1 MAHQSS
7 FVFAN
12 VNSADERSNDASFEC
27 VHIFGYVILPNRRFV
42 RSQASGKF
50 DLLTHA
56 LKSTARS
63 IELSRQTKNHQEE
76 EKCSVL
82 LGVVQAL
89 TMRAIWGERQQHHS
103 KTHSLPPAIMACL
116 GQPANLK
123 KVEKPREKIEKNTNK
138 ITQNDTKMVR
148 NDPKIIQNSSKS
160 NPTMF

>member
-89 TMRAIWGERQQHHS
+89 TMRAIWGERQGEQQHYS
-103 KTHSLPPAIMACL
+103 KTHSLSLAIIARL

-123 KVEKPREKIEKNTNK
+123 KVEKPREKIEKNN
-138 ITQNDTKMVR
+138 NE
-148 NDPKIIQNSSKS
+148 S
-160 NPTMF
+160 NWYMYRAYIAL